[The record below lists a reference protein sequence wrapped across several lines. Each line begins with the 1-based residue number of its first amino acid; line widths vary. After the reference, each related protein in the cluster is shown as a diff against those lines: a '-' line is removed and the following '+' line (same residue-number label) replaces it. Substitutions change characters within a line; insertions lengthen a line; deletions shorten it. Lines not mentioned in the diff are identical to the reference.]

1 MKDANAELAKLA
13 KDTPEFLTA
22 KEAVTKMEEVFR
34 AAKAAYDALTK
45 KKNAQDAADEAETQR
60 KARETADATAE
71 AGQKALE
78 KAIED
83 AGNAITAAESAKTKA
98 QSAVD
103 AFDTDAMTTAKTAY
117 DSCADITNETCDAAK
132 EVCTGDRCDGY
143 RGTLAVTTSGKTCQA
158 WGAQTPQEH
167 TNTPE
172 AAPDNGLA
180 GNNYCRNPAV
190 SGTDKED
197 TAWCYTT
204 DVNTRFEACGVESQ
218 TCDPAQIKD
227 PSCAGNYETLKT
239 QKDTLDA
246 TLTTATAAFTTA
258 QTVPAGLNT
267 KLTDY
272 IAA

>member
-103 AFDTDAMTTAKTAY
+103 AFDTDAITTAKTAY

-132 EVCTGDRCDGY
+132 EVCTEIDVMVTEELSLLLPVEKHAKHGEPKPHY
-143 RGTLAVTTSGKTCQA
+143 RTLIHLKLSQI
-158 WGAQTPQEH
+158 
-167 TNTPE
+167 
-172 AAPDNGLA
+172 LA
-180 GNNYCRNPAV
+180 
-190 SGTDKED
+190 
-197 TAWCYTT
+197 
-204 DVNTRFEACGVESQ
+204 
-218 TCDPAQIKD
+218 
-227 PSCAGNYETLKT
+227 
-239 QKDTLDA
+239 
-246 TLTTATAAFTTA
+246 
-258 QTVPAGLNT
+258 
-267 KLTDY
+267 
-272 IAA
+272 